1 MFCLR
6 RIAENATSVVFT
18 SHVVYIKKDI
28 ILYGERMKH
37 ILIYAQIF
45 VYELWKRNF
54 DFMSAAL
61 FDSHAKYN
69 FPNGDAGPNNTG
81 GVVKKYLN
89 NTRRE
94 TTLPWLVVWR
104 KYSN

>member
-1 MFCLR
+1 
-6 RIAENATSVVFT
+6 
-18 SHVVYIKKDI
+18 
-28 ILYGERMKH
+28 
-37 ILIYAQIF
+37 
-45 VYELWKRNF
+45 
-54 DFMSAAL
+54 MSAAL